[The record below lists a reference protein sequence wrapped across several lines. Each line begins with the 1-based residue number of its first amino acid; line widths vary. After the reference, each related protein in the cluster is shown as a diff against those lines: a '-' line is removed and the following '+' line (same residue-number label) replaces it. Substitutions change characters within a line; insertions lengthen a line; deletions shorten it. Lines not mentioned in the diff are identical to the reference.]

1 MCICVCVMYVCVC
14 VMCVE
19 GEHAY
24 GNQRTTFHLLGG
36 STVFSGNCLFLF
48 HTRMLEWGQALRV
61 FGVTQEM
68 LMCSSS

>member
-19 GEHAY
+19 GEHTY
-24 GNQRTTFHLLGG
+24 GNQRTTFHLFGVPQSLVV
-36 STVFSGNCLFLF
+36 TVSSCFTLEC
-48 HTRMLEWGQALRV
+48 LEWGQGLRV

-68 LMCSSS
+68 LMYSSS